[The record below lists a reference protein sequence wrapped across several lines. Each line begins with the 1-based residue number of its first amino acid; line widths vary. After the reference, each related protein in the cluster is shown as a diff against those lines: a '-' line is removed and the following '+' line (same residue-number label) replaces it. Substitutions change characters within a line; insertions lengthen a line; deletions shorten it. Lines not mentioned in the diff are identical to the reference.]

1 MKKYT
6 LLFIV
11 FTLLLSVRA
20 GFSQTCDCEA
30 LKNEINDLR
39 DKIESIQ
46 TLHSTISSIQPTDY
60 HEIVYFNNNDFYV
73 NYREEITPVKISEVS
88 YETTAGGTINFLSF
102 QLTVLLR
109 NFSPFQTK
117 YEDILYIRGF
127 QNSIRLNPDSLNQQN
142 TYKIIQKNSS
152 GIVTVAFLLD
162 NEIDDIKLEIC
173 EILPNNQLNHVAT
186 WVIPL
191 SDAIRE

>member
-11 FTLLLSVRA
+11 ITQLLLVRT
-20 GFSQTCDCEA
+20 GFCQTCDCEA
-30 LKNEINDLR
+30 LENEINDLR

-60 HEIVYFNNNDFYV
+60 HEIVYFNDNDFYV

-127 QNSIRLNPDSLNQQN
+127 QNGIRLNPDSLNQQN
-142 TYKIIQKNSS
+142 TYKNIQKNSS

-162 NEIDDIKLEIC
+162 NEIDDVTLEIC